1 MNQDIYKSDYD
12 YEIPEKLIARYP
24 PKNRTDSK
32 LLLCKD
38 QNFSIEHFSSISNFF
53 KKDDLVVFNETKV
66 FKARLRLQKESG
78 GQTEIFINRILS
90 KFEAEC
96 LTLSLIHI

>member
-38 QNFSIEHFSSISNFF
+38 QKFSIENFSSISNFF
-53 KKDDLVVFNETKV
+53 NKEDLIVFNETKV

-78 GQTEIFINRILS
+78 GQ
-90 KFEAEC
+90 AC
-96 LTLSLIHI
+96 LLYTSPSPRDKRQSRMPSSA

>member
-1 MNQDIYKSDYD
+1 VNQDIYKSDYD

-38 QNFSIEHFSSISNFF
+38 QNFSIENFSSISNFF
-53 KKDDLVVFNETKV
+53 KKDDLIVFNETKSRMMLH
-66 FKARLRLQKESG
+66 AKE
-78 GQTEIFINRILS
+78 INFIDNGKKIKVIAKENYGFGLN
-90 KFEAEC
+90 K
-96 LTLSLIHI
+96 LTNC